1 MDSLKI
7 MIANIADL
15 MDRQIAQLVD
25 HKMNHGLPR
34 NLTGATAERL
44 PLNHG
49 FKAVQIGVSA
59 WTAEALKTL
68 WQLQFFTFDRM
79 S

>member
-25 HKMNHGLPR
+25 HKMNHGLP
-34 NLTGATAERL
+34 
-44 PLNHG
+44 
-49 FKAVQIGVSA
+49 VI
-59 WTAEALKTL
+59 
-68 WQLQFFTFDRM
+68 
-79 S
+79 